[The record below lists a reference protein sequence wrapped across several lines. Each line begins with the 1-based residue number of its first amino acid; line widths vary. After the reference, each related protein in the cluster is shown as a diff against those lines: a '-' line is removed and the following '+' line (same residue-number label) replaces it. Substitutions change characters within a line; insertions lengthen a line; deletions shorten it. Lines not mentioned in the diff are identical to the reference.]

1 MNNLK
6 KFGLIFITLVLVGGI
21 TWYLYQNSRLTYNSS
36 DETGTQSHISLSGTQ
51 DEADTDGDGLK
62 DWEESLWNTD
72 PLNKDTDGDG
82 TTDGQEVKDG
92 RDPLKKGPNDR
103 SESGQVSTPDAK
115 VSASAFNAT
124 EALSKDLFAH
134 YLNLKQSNKE
144 VDPKAQQTLI
154 SDVLS
159 SANATLPFAT
169 FTSAKL
175 NVVQDSVEAGRLYG
189 NTLTKIA
196 REKSPKRTE
205 NELLILSQI
214 IQKGDSTGAW
224 TKKLNSIGDAYIN
237 IAKAYSTMTVP
248 AGFVEL
254 HVEYMN
260 ILSSIGS
267 DILGMAK
274 FSTDP
279 ALTAGSLG
287 RYNQDTETLGKL
299 LKQYKEQFRGAKIV
313 FNRNDPGFTFTTITP

>member
-6 KFGLIFITLVLVGGI
+6 KVSLILTTLVLVGGI
-21 TWYLYQNSRLTYNSS
+21 TWYLYRNSRLSYDSS
-36 DETGTQSHISLSGTQ
+36 EQSTTINHISVSGTQ
-51 DEADTDGDGLK
+51 DEADTDGDNLK
-62 DWEESLWNTD
+62 DWEESLWDTD
-72 PLNKDTDGDG
+72 PFNKDTDNDG
-82 TTDGQEVKDG
+82 TLDGQEVKDG

-103 SESGQVSTPDAK
+103 TESNQASTLTTKESSVTP
-115 VSASAFNAT
+115 NAT
-124 EALSKDLFAH
+124 EALSKDLFSH
-134 YLNLKQSNKE
+134 YLNLKQGNKE
-144 VDPKAQQTLI
+144 VDPKAQQVLI
-154 SDVLS
+154 SNVLS
-159 SANATLPFAT
+159 SANATLPFTT
-169 FTSAKL
+169 FTSAQL
-175 NVVQDSVEAGRLYG
+175 NVVQDSIEAGFLYG

-224 TKKLNSIGDAYIN
+224 TKKLNSIGNAYIA

-287 RYNQDTETLGKL
+287 RYNQDTDTLGRL
-299 LKQYKEQFRGAKIV
+299 LKQYKEQFRAANIV